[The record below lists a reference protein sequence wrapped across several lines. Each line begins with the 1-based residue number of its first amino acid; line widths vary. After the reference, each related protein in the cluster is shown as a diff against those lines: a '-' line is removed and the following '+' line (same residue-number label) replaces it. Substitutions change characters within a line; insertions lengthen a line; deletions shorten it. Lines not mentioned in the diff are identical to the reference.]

1 MISMFWHDSPHN
13 VLAELV
19 ALVAFPVELNTI
31 MLLGDGL
38 APGAVAFRVVFALL
52 SGVLK
57 AEPESMFQPIS
68 CPKSGAKILA
78 VQSCSNP
85 SIKRLFL

>member
-1 MISMFWHDSPHN
+1 MSSMFWHDSPHN

-19 ALVAFPVELNTI
+19 ATVCSCELNTI

-57 AEPESMFQPIS
+57 AEPKSNALESFIELS
-68 CPKSGAKILA
+68 ES
-78 VQSCSNP
+78 P
-85 SIKRLFL
+85 SVLITKAQQ